1 MTASKASRSIGKH
14 ACQACRRRKTR
25 CYTDT
30 LKESGKCRRCQAQVI
45 DCEWKEISKTRNRT
59 RTGSRITDLEEKIVS
74 LTAAMNNLDKN
85 TVLDGSVGD
94 SADGSHS
101 PNSLHQYEST
111 LDSGSTEN
119 TGLVTSDTN
128 VLPIVNSSGLP
139 LRRLVNVSH
148 GKGHSSSESGSRTL
162 NLTSATKTKLIRC
175 FCNTLLPQYP
185 VVRSVAD
192 MPFESL
198 EEYRPHSTRAM
209 ITAACSVLEPQ
220 LFKDMHL
227 QNTKSLAHVVYVQG
241 HKSLDL
247 LQALLITAVWG
258 HPPIDLENL
267 NISQWSHAACT
278 MAMDLGFGGRTSWQ
292 AQNQDI
298 AELSQDA
305 SEGMLERY
313 RAMFGVYLTCS
324 RIAISFRR
332 QRIISFSPSTGVAL
346 TIFKQYATDTNDQRL
361 VSWLQLQAI
370 AEDVEGMKREA
381 EMSSDPAVVEHIN
394 VKEKS
399 AQFEQ
404 RLREWEAAL
413 DPRIMTASLEIDLTL
428 CKSKLHEL
436 VICFDHNVQSL
447 SLPSL
452 ATKTDAP
459 LPGSRAPLSPTYTR
473 ILLSFISDC
482 QSILDVLLKTGP
494 ENIRSLPLLT
504 FFRIPYAFK
513 ALAMLQKRVTDPNDK
528 ISQIIDN
535 DTLKWAY
542 YARSV
547 SKALEEASSHGL
559 YAPAAVVLQ
568 IRDSVGNMHLAES
581 IPTPSVHT
589 RTLRASNAPGPGEY
603 MPTPPDVVTGAQDT
617 LGDNTSLGDFGVGLW
632 PDDYGFAIMSEQ
644 EIPMSNFYYGMDN
657 FGDRLAG
664 W

>member
-1 MTASKASRSIGKH
+1 MTVSKASRSIGKH

-30 LKESGKCRRCQAQVI
+30 LKENGKCRRCQAQKI
-45 DCEWKEISKTRNRT
+45 DCEWKEISKTRKRT
-59 RTGSRITDLEEKIVS
+59 RTGSRITELEEKIVS
-74 LTAAMNNLDKN
+74 LTAAMNNLDRN
-85 TVLDGSVGD
+85 NVFGGSVRD
-94 SADGSHS
+94 SPDESHS
-101 PNSLHQYEST
+101 PTSLHRYESI
-111 LDSGSTEN
+111 LDSSSTEN
-119 TGLVTSDTN
+119 AGLVASDTN
-128 VLPIVNSSGLP
+128 ALPTVNSAGLP
-139 LRRLVNVSH
+139 PRRLANVSH
-148 GKGHSSSESGSRTL
+148 GKHHSSSESGSETL
-162 NLTSATKTKLIRC
+162 KLTSAANKKLIRC

-185 VVRSVAD
+185 VVRSVVD
-192 MPFESL
+192 MPLESL

-209 ITAACSVLEPQ
+209 ITAACSVLEPG

-227 QNTKSLAHVVYVQG
+227 ENTKKLAHVVYVQG

-258 HPPIDLENL
+258 HPPTDLERL

-305 SEGMLERY
+305 SDGMLER
-313 RAMFGVYLTCS
+313 V
-324 RIAISFRR
+324 AISFRR

-361 VSWLQLQAI
+361 VAWIQLQII
-370 AEDVEGMKREA
+370 AEEVEAMKREA

-394 VKEKS
+394 VKERS

-404 RLREWEAAL
+404 RLREWEAML
-413 DPRIMTASLEIDLTL
+413 DPKILT
-428 CKSKLHEL
+428 

-452 ATKTDAP
+452 ATKSDAP

-504 FFRIPYAFK
+504 FLRIPYAFK
-513 ALAMLQKRVTDPNDK
+513 ALAMLQKRVADPNDK

-547 SKALEEASSHGL
+547 SKALEEASSHGV

-568 IRDSVGNMHLAES
+568 IRDSVGNMHLAEG
-581 IPTPSVHT
+581 IPTPSLNT
-589 RTLRASNAPGPGEY
+589 RTLRSSNALTPGEY
-603 MPTPPDVVTGAQDT
+603 MPPPPDIAIGTQDA
-617 LGDNTSLGDFGVGLW
+617 LHENTAFGDFGVELW
-632 PDDYGFAIMSEQ
+632 PDDYGFAFMPEQ
-644 EIPMSNFYYGMDN
+644 EIPMSNFYFGMDN
-657 FGDRLAG
+657 FGDRPMG

>member
-1 MTASKASRSIGKH
+1 MTVSKASRSIGKH

-30 LKESGKCRRCQAQVI
+30 LKENGKCRRCQAQKI
-45 DCEWKEISKTRNRT
+45 DCEWKEISKTRKRT
-59 RTGSRITDLEEKIVS
+59 RTGSRITELEEKIVS

-85 TVLDGSVGD
+85 NVFGGSVGD
-94 SADGSHS
+94 SSDDSHS
-101 PNSLHQYEST
+101 PNSLHRYEST
-111 LDSGSTEN
+111 LDPRSTEN
-119 TGLVTSDTN
+119 AGLVASDTN
-128 VLPIVNSSGLP
+128 VLPAVNSSGP
-139 LRRLVNVSH
+139 PPRRLAKVSY
-148 GKGHSSSESGSRTL
+148 GKDHSSLESGSETL
-162 NLTSATKTKLIRC
+162 KLTSATKKKLIRC

-185 VVRSVAD
+185 VVRSVAG
-192 MPFESL
+192 MPLEDL
-198 EEYRPHSTRAM
+198 EEYRPYSTSAM
-209 ITAACSVLEPQ
+209 ITAACSVLEPR

-227 QNTKSLAHVVYVQG
+227 QNTKSLAHVVHVQG

-247 LQALLITAVWG
+247 LQALLITAVWA
-258 HPPIDLENL
+258 HPPTDLEHL

-305 SEGMLERY
+305 SDSMLE
-313 RAMFGVYLTCS
+313 

-346 TIFKQYATDTNDQRL
+346 AIFKQYATDTNDQRL
-361 VSWLQLQAI
+361 VAWLQLHNI
-370 AEDVEGMKREA
+370 AEDIEAMKREA

-399 AQFEQ
+399 ARFEQ
-404 RLREWEAAL
+404 RLREWEATL
-413 DPRIMTASLEIDLTL
+413 DPKLLTASLEIDLTL

-452 ATKTDAP
+452 ATKADAP

-482 QSILDVLLKTGP
+482 QSILDVLLKTDP

-513 ALAMLQKRVTDPNDK
+513 ALAMLQKRVSDPNDK

-535 DTLKWAY
+535 DTLKWAH

-547 SKALEEASSHGL
+547 SKVLEEASSHGL

-581 IPTPSVHT
+581 IPTPSLHT
-589 RTLRASNAPGPGEY
+589 RTLRSNNAPAPGGY
-603 MPTPPDVVTGAQDT
+603 IPTPPDVVIGTRDPVH
-617 LGDNTSLGDFGVGLW
+617 DNTAFGDFGVGLW
-632 PDDYGFAIMSEQ
+632 PDDYGFAFMSEQ
-644 EIPMSNFYYGMDN
+644 EIPMSNFYYEMDN
-657 FGDRLAG
+657 ICDRPAG

>member
-1 MTASKASRSIGKH
+1 MAESKASRSIGKH

-30 LKESGKCRRCQAQVI
+30 LKENGKCRRCQEQEI
-45 DCEWKEISKTRNRT
+45 DCEWKEISKTRKRT
-59 RTGSRITDLEEKIVS
+59 RTGSRIAELEEKIVS
-74 LTAAMNNLDKN
+74 LTAAMNNLDKSN
-85 TVLDGSVGD
+85 VFSGSAGD
-94 SADGSHS
+94 SPNNSHS
-101 PNSLHQYEST
+101 PNSFHRSEST
-111 LDSGSTEN
+111 LGSVTAESAGPVASN
-119 TGLVTSDTN
+119 TN
-128 VLPIVNSSGLP
+128 ILPIIDSSGP
-139 LRRLVNVSH
+139 PSRRLASARPNKDH
-148 GKGHSSSESGSRTL
+148 NTPERGSEPL
-162 NLTSATKTKLIRC
+162 KLTSATKKKLLRC
-175 FCNTLLPQYP
+175 FFNTLLPQYP
-185 VVRSVAD
+185 VVRSVAN
-192 MPFESL
+192 MPLESL
-198 EEYRPHSTRAM
+198 EEYRPYSTRAM
-209 ITAACSVLEPQ
+209 ITAACSVLEPH
-220 LFKDMHL
+220 LFKDMHT
-227 QNTKSLAHVVYVQG
+227 QNTKTLAHVVFVRG

-258 HPPIDLENL
+258 CPPTDLEHL
-267 NISQWSHAACT
+267 NISQWSHTACT
-278 MAMDLGFGGRTSWQ
+278 MAMDLGYGGRTSWQ

-305 SEGMLERY
+305 SDSMLE
-313 RAMFGVYLTCS
+313 

-346 TIFKQYATDTNDQRL
+346 AIFKQYATETNDRRL
-361 VSWLQLQAI
+361 VAWLQLQII
-370 AEDVEGMKREA
+370 AEDVEAMKREA

-399 AQFEQ
+399 ALLEQ
-404 RLREWEAAL
+404 RLRDWEAKL
-413 DPRIMTASLEIDLTL
+413 DRTLLTASLEIDLNL

-452 ATKTDAP
+452 ATKSDAP

-482 QSILDVLLKTGP
+482 QSILDVLLNTGP

-504 FFRIPYAFK
+504 FFRVPYAFK

-528 ISQIIDN
+528 IIQIIDN
-535 DTLKWAY
+535 DTLKWAH

-547 SKALEEASSHGL
+547 SKVLEDASTHGL

-589 RTLRASNAPGPGEY
+589 RTLRSSTAPSPGQY
-603 MPTPPDVVTGAQDT
+603 MPTPPDVVVGIQDALPDST
-617 LGDNTSLGDFGVGLW
+617 AFGDCSVGLW
-632 PDDYGFAIMSEQ
+632 PDDYGFAFMSEQ
-644 EIPMSNFYYGMDN
+644 EVPMSNFYYRMDN
-657 FGDRLAG
+657 VGDRSVG